1 MIDNKEAYL
10 EKFQGKLDEWKADID
25 KLKAKATQAKA
36 DLKIEINRRIGDMEG
51 QQQEVEKKI
60 QQLRQASEGA
70 WQEIKV
76 GVQQVWDKLE
86 DAVKSAKSK
95 FS

>member
-1 MIDNKEAYL
+1 MVNSKEAYL
-10 EKFQGKLDEWKADID
+10 EKLQGKLDEWKADID

-36 DLKIEINRRIGDMEG
+36 DIKIEINKRIGDMEG

-70 WQEIKV
+70 WQEIRV
-76 GVQQVWDKLE
+76 G
-86 DAVKSAKSK
+86 
-95 FS
+95 

>member
-1 MIDNKEAYL
+1 
-10 EKFQGKLDEWKADID
+10 
-25 KLKAKATQAKA
+25 LKAKATQAKA
-36 DLKIEINRRIGDMEG
+36 DLKIEINKRIGDMEG

-76 GVQQVWDKLE
+76 GVQQAWDKLE
-86 DAVKSAKSK
+86 DAAKSARSK